1 MFYEVYC
8 FFPPRLRSV
17 TDHQLMKSCDQDLSC
32 VAGVGAVKSA
42 FYCQT
47 VPAVKDFMDKD
58 LAPLLV
64 FLQYLT
70 QLEVSIT
77 K

>member
-1 MFYEVYC
+1 
-8 FFPPRLRSV
+8 
-17 TDHQLMKSCDQDLSC
+17 MKSLQENYDLSC
-32 VAGVGAVKSA
+32 VVGVGAVKSA

-47 VPAVKDFMDKD
+47 VPAVRDFMDKD

-70 QLEVSIT
+70 QLEVSVFENIW
-77 K
+77 